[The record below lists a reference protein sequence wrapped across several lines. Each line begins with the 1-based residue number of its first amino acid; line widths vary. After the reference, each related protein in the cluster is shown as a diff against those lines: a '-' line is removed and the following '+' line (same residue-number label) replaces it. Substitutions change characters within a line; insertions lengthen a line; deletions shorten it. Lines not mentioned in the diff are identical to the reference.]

1 MASSKKNRGPKP
13 APKTSKRPGP
23 SATPHAPKGAVARR
37 PPGGISKQWWIVI
50 GVAVLALIVG
60 IVVQSTRSKSENAEV
75 VTPKHALGPNDSEI
89 EGAKSAPVLVQE
101 YADFQCPS
109 CKVFH
114 DRVGATVNDLVR
126 EKKIRF
132 AYTFFPFLGDESVR
146 AASAAICAGDQ
157 DKFFPYADLLYT
169 NQAAEN
175 SGFLTA
181 DQLVAF
187 GDEVGITGS
196 GFDTFERCVRDGTY
210 EGFARR
216 QAENASKRGVNS
228 TPTVFVTGPNGKTV
242 QLSGAQT
249 LTPALFEQAVAD
261 AAAGNT

>member
-1 MASSKKNRGPKP
+1 M
-13 APKTSKRPGP
+13 
-23 SATPHAPKGAVARR
+23 
-37 PPGGISKQWWIVI
+37 
-50 GVAVLALIVG
+50 
-60 IVVQSTRSKSENAEV
+60 
-75 VTPKHALGPNDSEI
+75 PKHALGPNDSEI

-157 DKFFPYADLLYT
+157 DTFFPYADLLYT

-181 DQLVAF
+181 DQLVVF
-187 GDEVGITGS
+187 GDEAGITGS
-196 GFDTFERCVRDGTY
+196 AFDTFERCVRDGTY
-210 EGFARR
+210 EGFARPAGR
-216 QAENASKRGVNS
+216 ERVEAWRELDPHGLRDRAEREDGPAVRSPDPHPGAVRAGGGRRRSREHLAPPWTPPATRPGTNPRLASPRCWDCPKRTS
-228 TPTVFVTGPNGKTV
+228 HWTRARSSSPPMH
-242 QLSGAQT
+242 
-249 LTPALFEQAVAD
+249 TPA
-261 AAAGNT
+261 